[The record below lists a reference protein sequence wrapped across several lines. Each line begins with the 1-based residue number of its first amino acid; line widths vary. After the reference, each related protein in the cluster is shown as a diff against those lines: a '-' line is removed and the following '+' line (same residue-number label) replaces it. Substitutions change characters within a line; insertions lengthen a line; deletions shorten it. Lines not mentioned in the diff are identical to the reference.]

1 MARRRSLFPQL
12 DLAASGGVCLSCS
25 ELGISGPSALFRS
38 CFACHLRSLPLGE
51 NREEHK
57 IETFAREKD
66 ELFMQQALAEAGR
79 AFDEG
84 EVPVGA
90 VVVFQDRIVGRGHNQ
105 VERLGDPT
113 AHAEMIALTAAAE
126 QFESWRLLGA
136 HLYVTV
142 EPCAMC
148 AGAAMLAR
156 VERIVFG
163 VFDPKFGACG
173 SVFNIPAE
181 KRLNHQIDVTAGILA
196 DQTGALM
203 VSFFRARRQKGES
216 ATNE

>member
-1 MARRRSLFPQL
+1 MR
-12 DLAASGGVCLSCS
+12 
-25 ELGISGPSALFRS
+25 
-38 CFACHLRSLPLGE
+38 
-51 NREEHK
+51 
-57 IETFAREKD
+57 
-66 ELFMQQALAEAGR
+66 QALAEAER

-90 VVVFQDRIVGRGHNQ
+90 VVVSQDRIVGRGHNQ

-126 QFESWRLLGA
+126 QFESWRLLGT

-148 AGAAMLAR
+148 AGAAVLAR
-156 VERIVFG
+156 VERIVCG

-173 SVFNIPAE
+173 SIFNIPSE
-181 KRLNHQIDVTAGILA
+181 KRLNHQIAVTTGILA
-196 DQTGALM
+196 DRAGTLM
-203 VSFFRARRQKGES
+203 KSFFHARRQKGE
-216 ATNE
+216 